1 MHTIEEFNAIN
12 GEPENNILILPT
24 IGGDL
29 VALVQALLGVSL
41 DTSQH

>member
-1 MHTIEEFNAIN
+1 MHNIEEFTAIN

-41 DTSQH
+41 DTS